1 MLEQGA
7 RVDIIYHID
16 TRLIMTMPPLCNF
29 FTIVALLLCC
39 PPLPAQEQGDVAQ
52 LWQGYAE
59 LGMFDKLLTELE
71 TESRKGDSAREAELI
86 RTLLT
91 YWEPIMN
98 RRHLCNV
105 ICHWDGD
112 GVFGS
117 ISYRTQDMPPEMVQQ
132 YHALRIKAKELSEE
146 EQNQLIAHILSEKA
160 YIAGAPDAEKI
171 DRIIRHIHAEEYP
184 QAIKQLAQLRQE
196 HPDYCPQAFAE
207 LAAALDTP
215 KRLELL
221 LLCTRL
227 PLGVIRETHFVK

>member
-1 MLEQGA
+1 M
-7 RVDIIYHID
+7 V
-16 TRLIMTMPPLCNF
+16 MPPLCKL
-29 FTIVALLLCC
+29 FTIVAMLLCC
-39 PPLPAQEQGDVAQ
+39 PPLPAQEQGDVAP
-52 LWQGYAE
+52 LWQRYAE

-71 TESRKGDSAREAELI
+71 TESRKGDSTREPELI

-91 YWEPIMN
+91 YWEPIMQQ
-98 RRHLCNV
+98 RSRYDV
-105 ICHWDGD
+105 ACHWDGD
-112 GVFGS
+112 GVYGFIG
-117 ISYRTQDMPPEMVQQ
+117 YRTQDMPPEMVQQ
-132 YHALRIKAKELSEE
+132 HLALRIKAKELSEE
-146 EQNQLIAHILSEKA
+146 GQKQLIALILSEKA
-160 YIAGAPDAEKI
+160 YIAAAPDAEKI

-221 LLCTRL
+221 LLCPRL